1 MEAAGEGGRTAA
13 LAWHQYRRG
22 PEEARGFCM
31 AGFRSAVAGA
41 SISPSKGHRRS
52 SMCLFVSSVPR
63 SIAASDVVPRSF
75 VWAASPIIVQNL
87 ILVRGTTLA
96 VP

>member
-22 PEEARGFCM
+22 PEEARGFVWP
-31 AGFRSAVAGA
+31 ASGQLWRARPSALRGA
-41 SISPSKGHRRS
+41 TATALF
-52 SMCLFVSSVPR
+52 LFVSSVPR
-63 SIAASDVVPRSF
+63 PLRLVTLCLWSF
-75 VWAASPIIVQNL
+75 VWTAGPIIVQNL